1 MICISCMNARDV
13 ADKEKVKRTW
23 SLPPRLEIKLQRCSS
38 GIVGVP
44 SVTLFTARAGFRIWS
59 VRVWDLVEGWRIL
72 FGWWWWMAIW
82 KKTHHHL
89 SLFPLEIFI
98 DSDCILMLRQSFLAS
113 NTFCSCNLEIIH
125 HVFNTKYW
133 QKTGKILI
141 KCSSRCKVKVYD
153 KNFYQ
158 S

>member
-1 MICISCMNARDV
+1 MIRPGVGFSRG
-13 ADKEKVKRTW
+13 VKN
-23 SLPPRLEIKLQRCSS
+23 
-38 GIVGVP
+38 
-44 SVTLFTARAGFRIWS
+44 FIW
-59 VRVWDLVEGWRIL
+59 LVMVDGNL
-72 FGWWWWMAIW
+72 
-82 KKTHHHL
+82 KKKNHHL

>member
-59 VRVWDLVEGWRIL
+59 VRVWGVKNFIWLVMVDGNL
-72 FGWWWWMAIW
+72 
-82 KKTHHHL
+82 KKKPHHHL

-133 QKTGKILI
+133 HKTGKILI
-141 KCSSRCKVKVYD
+141 KCSWRCKVKVYD